1 MEHYNHIINPITKYP
16 SNYMKSVTVVG
27 KSSILADIYSTYL
40 FLLPVEDGLKIVNNN
55 PDIEA
60 IWYVDKD
67 NIVRS
72 DNFNYE

>member
-1 MEHYNHIINPITKYP
+1 
-16 SNYMKSVTVVG
+16 MKSVTVVS
-27 KSSILADIYSTYL
+27 KSSIMADIYSTYL
-40 FLLPVEDGLKIVNNN
+40 FLLPAEDGLKIVNNT

-60 IWYVDKD
+60 IWYIDKD

>member
-1 MEHYNHIINPITKYP
+1 M
-16 SNYMKSVTVVG
+16 
-27 KSSILADIYSTYL
+27 ADIYSTYL
-40 FLLPVEDGLKIVNNN
+40 FLLPVEDGLKIVNNT

-60 IWYVDKD
+60 IWYIDKD

>member
-1 MEHYNHIINPITKYP
+1 
-16 SNYMKSVTVVG
+16 MKSVTVIS
-27 KSSILADIYSTYL
+27 KSSMIADIYSTYL
-40 FLLPVEDGLKIVNNN
+40 FLLPVEDGLKIVNNT

-60 IWYVDKD
+60 IWYIDKD

>member
-1 MEHYNHIINPITKYP
+1 
-16 SNYMKSVTVVG
+16 MKSVTVVG
-27 KSSILADIYSTYL
+27 KSSMMADIYSTYL